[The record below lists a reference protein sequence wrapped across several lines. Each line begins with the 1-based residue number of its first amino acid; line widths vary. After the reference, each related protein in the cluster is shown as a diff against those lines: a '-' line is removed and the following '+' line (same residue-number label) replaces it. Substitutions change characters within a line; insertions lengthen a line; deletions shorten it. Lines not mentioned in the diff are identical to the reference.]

1 MSTWQ
6 EAQDD
11 QGRTYYYNV
20 TTHETSWEK
29 PADSLSGGTWKSYK
43 TEDGR
48 EYYHNEETGETTW
61 ERPSG
66 FGEQEEEKVA
76 KKEEEVSQ
84 EEVLTELDR
93 ELQTQSVD
101 GGNLEKYSEVL
112 EEEAQKLYF
121 EMLKEN
127 NVDSTWSFEKVIRT
141 FVKNPAYWAV
151 KDPLTRKQL
160 YDEFLVNKL
169 QLESQNKT
177 QAIENARSNFTL
189 VLEEYRGEGKLHK
202 HTRWTTLKDTLI
214 REENPI
220 FKHSVLGDGQLIA
233 IFNEFVKSLAQ
244 EEEAK
249 SQKKKSE
256 ALAELETYLNQILQ
270 GLDIKM
276 LTWEKLDSMLLN
288 DSRFKA
294 SKISVLS
301 QLDILDLYMTKVY
314 PKVIDSINKQILK
327 AEKANYRADRKAREA
342 FKQLLVKKVKI
353 NAGSLFKDV
362 FPQLEDEDLFIEIC
376 GRNGSTPLELFW
388 DIVDEKSQEL
398 KVKKDLMEAVLRE
411 SNVDYEDALVSK
423 EVFIEKL
430 AGINDERL
438 LVFDLKDTL
447 EDGEALVI
455 YNQLVHAKTLQN
467 QKARANFEHLLA
479 SRAHALAGWL
489 QQNID
494 NLNLLEVVETAS
506 GGEKSTIVKKGE
518 KYTLKQHY
526 DDLEKW
532 KAELQGAPVFIEAEK
547 AASDAYNADD
557 PEKVSLLGKLI
568 KDSVTHLVAL
578 LNKNLDKKRAAA
590 EPERETKK
598 SRPEKKN
605 PVFINY

>member
-93 ELQTQSVD
+93 ELQSQSVD

-127 NVDSTWSFEKVIRT
+127 NVDSTWSFEKVIRS

-169 QLESQNKT
+169 QLEAQNKT
-177 QAIENARSNFTL
+177 QAIENARSNFIL

-220 FKHSVLGDGQLIA
+220 FKHSVLGDGQLKA

-249 SQKKKSE
+249 LQKKKSE

-270 GLDIKM
+270 GLDIKT
-276 LTWEKLDSMLLN
+276 LTWEKLDSMLQN

-301 QLDILDLYMTKVY
+301 QLDILDMYMAKVY

-362 FPQLEDEDLFIEIC
+362 FPQFEDEDLFIEIC

-411 SNVDYEDALVSK
+411 SNVDYEEALVSK

-438 LVFDLKDTL
+438 SVFDLKDTL

-479 SRAHALAGWL
+479 SRAHALAAWL

-494 NLNLLEVVETAS
+494 NLNLLEVLETAS
-506 GGEKSTIVKKGE
+506 GGEKSTILKKGE

-532 KAELQGAPVFIEAEK
+532 KAELQGAPVFIEADK
-547 AASDAYNADD
+547 AASDAFNADD

-568 KDSVTHLVAL
+568 KDSVAHLVTL
-578 LNKNLDKKRAAA
+578 LNKNQDKKRAAA